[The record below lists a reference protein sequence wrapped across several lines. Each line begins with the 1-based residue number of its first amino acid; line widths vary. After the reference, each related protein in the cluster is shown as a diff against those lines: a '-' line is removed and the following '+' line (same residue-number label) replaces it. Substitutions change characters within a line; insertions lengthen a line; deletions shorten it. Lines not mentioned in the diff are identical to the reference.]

1 MDKRN
6 VIKKR
11 ALITNASKMYDS
23 IIGTQK
29 TIRENCEEYI
39 KIVLKENNGNIDFD
53 DYDPDTFVSVPYDGG
68 NHPEYA
74 SNCFSTVYGVFIHK
88 DGDICLNTE
97 DCDCYPLSDVDW
109 DDVYNVAEH
118 IDKLLNK

>member
-1 MDKRN
+1 MNKRN
-6 VIKKR
+6 TNKKK
-11 ALITNASKMYDS
+11 ALMTNASKMYDS

-39 KIVLKENNGNIDFD
+39 KIALEENNGSIDFD
-53 DYDPDTFVSVPYDGG
+53 DYDIDEFVSVPYDGG

-74 SNCFSTVYGVFIHK
+74 SNCFSTVNGVFMHK
-88 DGDICLNTE
+88 DGYICLNIE

-109 DDVYNVAEH
+109 CDVYNVAEY
-118 IDKLLNK
+118 INKLLN